1 MKEPKQGV
9 DWKRGLIPVGLMLI
23 FVVLGYWG
31 GTTLA
36 NSSFDLKAPGD
47 LGLVSAIL
55 TALAAIY
62 LVILTHELG
71 HLTAGKLAGMRPIL
85 LVVGPLKLT
94 ASNNGWKIELNTNM
108 ALAGG
113 LAACMPLKTENLK
126 NNFLLMIAGGPFT
139 SLLGGLLGFVA
150 YKILPDSSY
159 WNFFSLLFG
168 VTAAA
173 IFLVTMI
180 PAKTSGF
187 MTDGAQLLSLLR
199 GGLDVEQRTLFVVLQ
214 AESMKGVRPRD
225 YSPEIIQ
232 RLLSIKS
239 NPMMDAS
246 VHLIA
251 YYYHLDRGDI
261 EQAWQSLQNT
271 LVVEKQIPEGMKQ
284 ALYLEYAFFLAA
296 LRADAQ
302 SARQYL
308 QKSAGALVEKQSI
321 LRAEAAVLFAEG
333 NVSEAREKAMQA
345 LKHTNHT
352 FDVGG
357 AIAEREWLNKYIN

>member
-1 MKEPKQGV
+1 MKEQKQGV
-9 DWKRGLIPVGLMLI
+9 DWKKGLIPVGLVLI
-23 FVVLGYWG
+23 CGALGYWG
-31 GTTLA
+31 GTMLA
-36 NSSFDLKAPGD
+36 NSNFELKAPGD

-55 TALAAIY
+55 TALAAVY
-62 LVILTHELG
+62 LVLLTHELG

-85 LVVGPLKLT
+85 LITGPLKLT
-94 ASNNGWKIELNTNM
+94 ASNNGWQVGLNTNLG
-108 ALAGG
+108 LAGG
-113 LAACMPLKTENLK
+113 LASCMPVKTENMK
-126 NNFLLMIAGGPFT
+126 NSFLAMIAGGPFT
-139 SLLGGLLGFVA
+139 SLLGSLLGFLI
-150 YKILPDSSY
+150 YKLLPDSSY
-159 WNFFSLLFG
+159 WSFFTLLFS
-168 VTAAA
+168 VTAAG
-173 IFLVTMI
+173 IFVVTMI

-187 MTDGAQLLSLLR
+187 MTDGAQILSLLR
-199 GGLDVEQRTLFVVLQ
+199 SGLDVEQRTLLVVLQ

-225 YSPEIIQ
+225 YSAEIIQ

-271 LVVEKQIPEGMKQ
+271 LVAEKQIPEGLKQ

-333 NVSEAREKAMQA
+333 NVSEAREKALQA
-345 LKHTNHT
+345 LKHSKHT
-352 FDVGG
+352 FDIGG